1 MSKIRFLPKAAA
13 AALIG
18 AALQSSPAAAVS
30 FVYSGSPGDA
40 FSMKIQGV
48 TTEANTHAG
57 SDETTWGW
65 GYVTSI
71 ENAST
76 FGTLWQQSSPLFGN
90 ATLAFMIYGIA
101 DLSIVPGGFNGFQIY
116 NVGCTGGTS
125 CDGKIHVDFYLDA
138 STATGGTNPGPGA
151 GGLTTADRTGF
162 DSLNQITTDGT
173 LFMKW
178 EFTPGGIL
186 DNPGSLIDESIATL
200 FQDVTGATL
209 PASGLGFFD
218 ADCVA
223 GPGCNIFGNAF
234 LTNELQ
240 GDFTLSGIDSPTD
253 PRRVNGWAGVI
264 NDPVT
269 GIIAAPAPA
278 TAIVFGTAL
287 LGLIA
292 LRRRA

>member
-1 MSKIRFLPKAAA
+1 MKKSRLLLPAAA
-13 AALIG
+13 AIALSAG
-18 AALQSSPAAAVS
+18 LHSTPANAVS
-30 FVYSGSPGDA
+30 FVYAGSPGDA

-48 TTEANTHAG
+48 TTEANTHPG

-71 ENAST
+71 ENTTT
-76 FGTLWQQSSPLFGN
+76 FGTVWQAGSPLFGS

-101 DLSIVPGGFNGFQIY
+101 DLSIVPGGNGVQIY
-116 NVGCTGGTS
+116 NVGCTGGGTS
-125 CDGKIHVDFYLDA
+125 CDGKIHVDFYLDDFVA
-138 STATGGTNPGPGA
+138 GTNPGPGT
-151 GGLTTADRTGF
+151 LTIADRTGF
-162 DSLNQITTDGT
+162 SSLNQITTDGT
-173 LFMKW
+173 LFMRW

-186 DNPGSLIDESIATL
+186 DNGSTPIDESIATL
-200 FQDVTGATL
+200 FQDVTAATL

-223 GPGCNIFGNAF
+223 GPGCNIFGNAL

-269 GIIAAPAPA
+269 GFIAAPVPA
-278 TAIVFGTAL
+278 TAIVFGTSL

-292 LRRRA
+292 LRRRV